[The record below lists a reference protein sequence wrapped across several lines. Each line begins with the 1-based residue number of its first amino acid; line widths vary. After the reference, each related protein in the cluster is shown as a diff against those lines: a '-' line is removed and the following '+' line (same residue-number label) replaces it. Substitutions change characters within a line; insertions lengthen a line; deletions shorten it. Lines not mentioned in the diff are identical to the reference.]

1 MSLFIYSVMLTCQ
14 KFKLWQEFNFTQFQI
29 LQKWK
34 KKLKSISTLKNQIKK
49 TNLRFRYIKDSGI

>member
-1 MSLFIYSVMLTCQ
+1 MSKIQTLTRIQFYSIP
-14 KFKLWQEFNFTQFQI
+14 NFT
-29 LQKWK
+29 KMK